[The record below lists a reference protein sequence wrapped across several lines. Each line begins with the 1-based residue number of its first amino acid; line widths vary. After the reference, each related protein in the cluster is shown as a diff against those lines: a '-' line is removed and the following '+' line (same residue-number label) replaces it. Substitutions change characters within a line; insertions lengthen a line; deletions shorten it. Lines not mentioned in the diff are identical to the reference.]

1 MNKQDGIT
9 LISLI
14 ITIIIMLI
22 LAGVSLS
29 MVMGDGSMLE
39 QANAA
44 ADKTRIA
51 DVQEVVDLAT
61 AGNKMAKYSKMGLKS
76 KNTLLTVMADQG
88 LITDAEKTAV
98 LAGSDLEI
106 NGTKIEF
113 IELETAYQA
122 AIDAGVTEEG
132 VEAVIPEEEKVTIT
146 LSTSNISSASFVT
159 FREENGMVYADE
171 SQTYVIE
178 ARRGDTVSFED
189 LLYIPSGWKN
199 ISYPRTLEDFR
210 TNGTHNTG
218 ANTWELPRTLLSYTF
233 GNEGFSTSTNA
244 QLGEGVTSIV
254 ATEDVTMYPIN
265 D

>member
-1 MNKQDGIT
+1 MKKQNGIT

-44 ADKTRIA
+44 TDKTRIA
-51 DVQEVVDLAT
+51 EVQEYVDLAT
-61 AGNKMAKYSKMGLKS
+61 ASNKMAKYSKIGLKS
-76 KNTLLTVMADQG
+76 KATIVTEMAEQD
-88 LITDAEKTAV
+88 LITDEQKDDV
-98 LAGSDLEI
+98 LTNGADLEI
-106 NGTKIEF
+106 NGTKINF
-113 IELETAYQA
+113 DELVTTYQEA
-122 AIDAGVTEEG
+122 VNAGVSEE
-132 VEAVIPEEEKVTIT
+132 VEEVIPEEEKVTIT

-189 LLYIPSGWKN
+189 LLYISSGWKN

-210 TNGTHNTG
+210 ANGTHNTG
-218 ANTWELPRTLLSYTF
+218 ANNWELPRTLLSYNF
-233 GNEGFSTSTNA
+233 VYEGFSTSTSA

-254 ATEDVTMYPIN
+254 AAEDVTMYPIN